1 MILEI
6 ILVICVL
13 SLSYLFY
20 RQDRVI
26 KGQVDYIDKIENK
39 MLDSHKRLSDAY
51 NAMKAADSKGGF
63 ESDDEVGQVFNQLKV
78 IIQELEKE
86 LKGE

>member
-1 MILEI
+1 MVLEI
-6 ILVICVL
+6 ILGICVL
-13 SLSYLFY
+13 ALSYLFY

-26 KGQVDYIDKIENK
+26 KGQVDYIEKIENK
-39 MLDSHKRLSDAY
+39 MLDNYKKLSDAFS
-51 NAMKAADSKGGF
+51 AMKTADSKGGF